1 MSGGADAAYALAMA
15 VVRIEFTVEPFV
27 DGHPGAHVLA
37 AWHAVEARGC
47 ELEAGPFSSLVD
59 VDEAQAHDVIADLL
73 QAALASGATRVALQ
87 VERSER

>member
-1 MSGGADAAYALAMA
+1 MDPLTLRHNEHLVGEILQRAVCGHLTPDAGYDL
-15 VVRIEFTVEPFV
+15 F
-27 DGHPGAHVLA
+27 
-37 AWHAVEARGC
+37 AVEARGC